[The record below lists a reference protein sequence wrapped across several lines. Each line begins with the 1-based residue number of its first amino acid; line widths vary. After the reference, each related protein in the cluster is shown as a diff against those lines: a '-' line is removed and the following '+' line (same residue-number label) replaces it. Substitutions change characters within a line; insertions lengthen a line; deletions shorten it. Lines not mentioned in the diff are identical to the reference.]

1 MEPLV
6 TSFLAALLAE
16 WGDKT
21 QLLVVALAAR
31 FARPG
36 AVLAGV
42 ALAALL
48 NCVLAAFLGGLLS
61 EIITPR
67 ALSLLVAV
75 ALLFAGIAGFL
86 RSGDAPDMGTD
97 WKVGAF
103 VATLVCFFLL
113 EFADKTQFLTF
124 ALAAQYDAFALAAA
138 GATAGVIA
146 ANAPAVALAG
156 RFTEIVPVRAVRF
169 TIAGLFLFAGALVAV
184 NALRL
189 I

>member
-1 MEPLV
+1 MEPLI

-31 FARPG
+31 FGRAGP
-36 AVLAGV
+36 VLAGV
-42 ALAALL
+42 ALAALA
-48 NCVLAAFLGGLLS
+48 NCALAGFLGGLLNGL
-61 EIITPR
+61 ITAR
-67 ALSLLVAV
+67 AVSLLLAL
-75 ALLFAGIAGFL
+75 ALLFAGVAGFL
-86 RSGDAPDMGTD
+86 RGGGAPDMAAS

-103 VATLVCFFLL
+103 LTTLVCFFLV

-124 ALAAQYDAFALAAA
+124 AIAAQYDAPGLAAA

-146 ANAPAVALAG
+146 ASAPAVALAG
-156 RFTEIVPVRAVRF
+156 RFHEMVPVRAVRF
-169 TIAGLFLFAGALVAV
+169 SFAGMFLFAGALVAI

>member
-1 MEPLV
+1 M
-6 TSFLAALLAE
+6 LAE

-31 FARPG
+31 FQRPR

-42 ALAALL
+42 ALAALA
-48 NCVLAAFLGGLLS
+48 NCAIAAFLGGMIS
-61 EIITPR
+61 ATVTAR
-67 ALSLLVAV
+67 ASSLLVAV
-75 ALLFAGIAGFL
+75 TLLFAGVAGLL
-86 RSGDAPDMGTD
+86 RGGTPEMGAG
-97 WKVGAF
+97 WKTGAF
-103 VATLVCFFLL
+103 VTTLVCFFLL

-124 ALAAQYDAFALAAA
+124 ALAAQYDAIVPAAA

-146 ANAPAVALAG
+146 ASAPAVVLG
-156 RFTEIVPVRAVRF
+156 DRFAEVVPVRAVRIV
-169 TIAGLFLFAGALVAV
+169 IAGLFLFAGALVAV